1 MEKAISF
8 VASLNENK
16 HRVLVLG
23 DMLELGKDSRKA
35 HSAIGSLV
43 AKSGVTAVVFVGK
56 EMKYAYNTASKHAVK
71 CRFTYCEGSD
81 EKAIKAAVS
90 AIKKSARP
98 GDIVLLKGS
107 RGMEMERITALLE
120 GKA

>member
-1 MEKAISF
+1 MKKTIYTMWKRCE
-8 VASLNENK
+8 ENYS
-16 HRVLVLG
+16 
-23 DMLELGKDSRKA
+23 ELP
-35 HSAIGSLV
+35 
-43 AKSGVTAVVFVGK
+43 AV
-56 EMKYAYNTASKHAVK
+56 
-71 CRFTYCEGSD
+71 RWL
-81 EKAIKAAVS
+81 IKKNIQERSYGELAAAVS